1 MSASLPLYPPRPRTR
16 GDCLDDAGPHGERPC
31 IRASCRHHLL
41 FARSDGA
48 AGNHPDRLVALAR
61 ATDEEAAD
69 MIEALSEEATRLVWS
84 CTLDVADQGGSSGGD
99 VTDRSEANDEEAED
113 EPAVDRGRSD
123 HTLSDIAE
131 ALGISRERV
140 RQLESTAM
148 RKFKRNAE
156 RMGLAHLAG
165 GLGRWREVW

>member
-31 IRASCRHHLL
+31 VRASCRHHLL
-41 FARSDGA
+41 FARSESGHGA
-48 AGNHPDRLVALAR
+48 RPDRLVALAR

-69 MIEALSEEATRLVWS
+69 MIEALAEEATRLVWS

-99 VTDRSEANDEEAED
+99 ATDRGETDDEEAED
-113 EPAVDRGRSD
+113 EPAIDRGRSD

-131 ALGISRERV
+131 ALGVSRERV

-156 RMGLAHLAG
+156 RMGLAHLADN
-165 GLGRWREVW
+165 LGRWREVW